1 MTTVS
6 NNPFHDTTQCVFCL
20 ERIQG
25 NIITTRFNC
34 GCQIT
39 LHEECHVQLME
50 EGRLEYCW
58 YCQRT
63 MLNGVSHVQEQ
74 TQPDR
79 NTERHTEH
87 EPERESE
94 RESANQPPTENPM
107 EYTNAM
113 LIILYCMSLI
123 PMISNLSN
131 ESDPLFVIMYISLLF
146 YEFIVVTFMMRFIL
160 RHPCKKYYAL
170 RIILGWI
177 TPVQYIIFNCLKS
190 YYLTQLVIL
199 LPIASQFYIVALNR
213 IETTSTNQP

>member
-1 MTTVS
+1 M
-6 NNPFHDTTQCVFCL
+6 TQCVFCL

-39 LHEECHVQLME
+39 LHEECHTQLME

-63 MLNGVSHVQEQ
+63 MLNGVAHVQEQ
-74 TQPDR
+74 TQSEQNTEHDTEHNTEHDTER
-79 NTERHTEH
+79 NT
-87 EPERESE
+87 
-94 RESANQPPTENPM
+94 QPPTENPM

-123 PMISNLSN
+123 PMISNLTN
-131 ESDPLFVIMYISLLF
+131 ESKPLFVLMYIFLLF
-146 YEFIVVTFMMRFIL
+146 YEFIVVTMMMKFIL
-160 RHPCKKYYAL
+160 RHPCKKYYGL

-177 TPVQYIIFNCLKS
+177 TPVQCIVFISLKS

-199 LPIASQFYIVALNR
+199 LPIASQFYIVALHH
-213 IETTSTNQP
+213 ETTSTNQP

>member
-39 LHEECHVQLME
+39 LHEECHTQLME

-63 MLNGVSHVQEQ
+63 MLNGVAHVQEQ

-79 NTERHTEH
+79 NTEHEHEH
-87 EPERESE
+87 EPERNSG
-94 RESANQPPTENPM
+94 SPTENPM

-131 ESDPLFVIMYISLLF
+131 ESDPFFVIMYISLLF

-177 TPVQYIIFNCLKS
+177 TPVQYIIFNCLKF